1 MLSDAQR
8 REAVLFGDKPQ
19 ANKKAN
25 CARTSTAIR
34 NLVTDT
40 GSGFSA
46 DDIAVLTRAAELLDA
61 AAARLKVDAREARA
75 IKAEHDKRVAD
86 AISILATLPTD
97 TIADCV
103 AVLGTTSRIPVGR
116 YEMER
121 FRRPDSYWGTIH
133 TILRDTAHDAIRRM
147 AHDCARDKI
156 DPAQRRQQIIDG
168 LAAQKITHAE
178 IINELN
184 ALAVAEQLET
194 TK

>member
-8 REAVLFGDKPQ
+8 REAVYFGDKPQ
-19 ANKKAN
+19 TNKKAN

-40 GSGFSA
+40 DSGFSA

-103 AVLGTTSRIPVGR
+103 AVIGTTSRIPVAR

-121 FRRPDSYWGTIH
+121 FRRRGSYWGPIH
-133 TILRDTAHDAIRRM
+133 SNLRGSAHDAIRHM

-168 LAAQKITHAE
+168 LTAQKITHAE
-178 IINELN
+178 LINELT
-184 ALAVAEQLET
+184 ALAVAEQLEESA
-194 TK
+194 

>member
-8 REAVLFGDKPQ
+8 REAVYFGDKPQ
-19 ANKKAN
+19 TNKKAN

-34 NLVTDT
+34 NL
-40 GSGFSA
+40 
-46 DDIAVLTRAAELLDA
+46 
-61 AAARLKVDAREARA
+61 
-75 IKAEHDKRVAD
+75 VAD

-103 AVLGTTSRIPVGR
+103 AVIGTTSRIPVAR

-121 FRRPDSYWGTIH
+121 FRRRGSYWGPIH
-133 TILRDTAHDAIRRM
+133 SNLRGSAHDAIRHM

-168 LAAQKITHAE
+168 LTAQKITHAE

-184 ALAVAEQLET
+184 VLAVAEQLET
-194 TK
+194 TA

>member
-8 REAVLFGDKPQ
+8 REAVYFGDKPQ
-19 ANKKAN
+19 TNKKAN

-34 NLVTDT
+34 NLVADA

-46 DDIAVLTRAAELLDA
+46 ADIAVLAHAAELLDA

-103 AVLGTTSRIPVGR
+103 AVLGTTSRIPVGL

-121 FRRPDSYWGTIH
+121 FRHRNSYWGTIH

-168 LAAQKITHAE
+168 LTAQKITHAE

-194 TK
+194 TA